1 MSRKQRYDSSD
12 LEVLTGLD
20 PVRRR
25 PGMYTDTQ
33 SPDHLAQEVIDNS
46 VDEALAGFAHTLSV
60 TLHGDGSLTVAD
72 DGRGMPVD
80 QHPELGRSGVE
91 VILTV
96 LHAGSK
102 FGESVYRFSGG
113 LHGVGVSV
121 VNALSRRLEVWIRRG
136 GGEFYMAFEDGTP
149 VTPLVRVGSVPRGET
164 GTRIRFWVNERYFEN
179 PHLAADRLV
188 PLLRAKAVLLP
199 GLVVTLVEET
209 SGRSQRW
216 CYEAGLSTYLEE
228 TLTGRVLLPET
239 PFVGHFRSDRAEA
252 TFALAWENGGSGHGS
267 LTESFVNLI
276 PTPQGGTHLAGLKTG
291 LLAAIREFCDYRGL
305 APRDI
310 KLVAEDVF
318 QGLNYVLSLKLREVE
333 FSGQLKEKLNSR
345 EAASFVSGVVKDGFS
360 LWLHQSPSQGEPIA
374 RQVVGHAI
382 ARQRR
387 ESQVARKKPTAS
399 LALPGKLA
407 DCTGGDLEETELFL
421 VEGDSAG
428 GSARQARDR
437 TFQAILPLR
446 GKILNTWETS
456 AGEVLDSAEIR
467 DLATA
472 LGIPPGA
479 TDLAGLRYGRVCIL
493 ADADSDGAHIATLLC
508 ALFVR
513 HFPELIRQGR
523 LYVAMPPLYRI
534 DVGPAVYYALD
545 EGEKS
550 GILDRLQAEGRREK
564 VQVTRFKGLGEMNP
578 DQLRET
584 TLAPETRRLVRL
596 SWEMARETEE
606 ILDRLLS
613 RRRAADR
620 RVWLEN
626 EGRFAV
632 PL

>member
-1 MSRKQRYDSSD
+1 MPRKPRYDSSD

-25 PGMYTDTQ
+25 PGMYTETQ

-46 VDEALAGFAHTLSV
+46 VDEALAGFAHRLAV
-60 TLHGDGSLTVAD
+60 TLHADGSLTVAD

-80 QHPELGRSGVE
+80 RHPELGRSGVE

-102 FGESVYRFSGG
+102 FGESVYGFSGG

-121 VNALSRRLEVWIRRG
+121 VNALSRRLEVWVRRG
-136 GGEFYMAFEDGTP
+136 GGEFHMAFADGEP
-149 VTPLVRVGSVPRGET
+149 VSPLVRTGPVPRGET

-179 PHLAADRLV
+179 PHLSVDRLI

-199 GLVVTLVEET
+199 GLAVTLVEEA
-209 SGRSQRW
+209 SGRSERW
-216 CYEAGLSTYLEE
+216 YYEAGLTTYLAEA
-228 TLTGRVLLPET
+228 LAGHALLPET
-239 PFVGHFRSDRAEA
+239 PFVGHFRSERAEA
-252 TFALAWENGGSGHGS
+252 AFALAWESGGSGPGAV
-267 LTESFVNLI
+267 TESFVNLI
-276 PTPQGGTHLAGLKTG
+276 PTPQGGTHLVGLKSG
-291 LLAAIREFCDYRGL
+291 LLAALREFCEYRGL
-305 APRDI
+305 MPRDI
-310 KLVAEDVF
+310 KLAAEDVT
-318 QGLNYVLSLKLREVE
+318 QGLNYVLSLKLRDVE

-345 EAASFVSGVVKDGFS
+345 EAVSFVSGVVKDGFS
-360 LWLHQSPSQGEPIA
+360 LWLHQSPALGEPIA
-374 RQVVGHAI
+374 RGAVGHAI

-387 ESQVARKKPTAS
+387 DSQVARKKPTAA

-407 DCTGGDLEETELFL
+407 DCAGESLEETELFL

-437 TFQAILPLR
+437 AFQAILPLR
-446 GKILNTWETS
+446 GKILNTWETGS
-456 AGEVLDSAEIR
+456 GEVLDSAEIR

-472 LGIPPGA
+472 LGVQPG
-479 TDLAGLRYGRVCIL
+479 TPDLTGLRYGRICIL

-513 HFPELIRQGR
+513 HFPEIIRQGR

-534 DVGPAVYYALD
+534 DVGPTVYYALD
-545 EGEKS
+545 EEEKS

-578 DQLRET
+578 EQLRET

-596 SWEMARETEE
+596 SWDAVRETEE

-620 RVWLEN
+620 RLWLEN